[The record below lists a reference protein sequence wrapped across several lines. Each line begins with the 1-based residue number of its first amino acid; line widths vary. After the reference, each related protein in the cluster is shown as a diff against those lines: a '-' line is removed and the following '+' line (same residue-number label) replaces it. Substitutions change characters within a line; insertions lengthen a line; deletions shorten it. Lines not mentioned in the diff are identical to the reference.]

1 MSLGCL
7 ARAAQHKSPT
17 VHIISSRR
25 ALSSKRVRG
34 IIRDLSRRATHTS
47 RTMTILL
54 AERFSRLV
62 AHKTLENNSHHSRIE
77 DHLSDD
83 VLADDQEAGKHGGVA
98 CSSFPR
104 CQGFA
109 PPFFRTADADSPT
122 SQAAKKTKRGKS
134 TVCVCES

>member
-1 MSLGCL
+1 
-7 ARAAQHKSPT
+7 
-17 VHIISSRR
+17 
-25 ALSSKRVRG
+25 
-34 IIRDLSRRATHTS
+34 
-47 RTMTILL
+47 MTILL